1 MQARGLSHICHL
13 FMSNC
18 VSLVATSGGLMK
30 DWFSSPYFQ
39 ILYKNRDT
47 TEAQYFINRLD
58 DYFQFKKG
66 TKAMDLACG
75 RGRHSI
81 SLYQKGLEVTGVD
94 FSPLSIS
101 EAKKFEV
108 PGLCFVEADM
118 RTFLEEESYDYIFN
132 MFTSFGFFG
141 DNQQNQQV
149 IDCVYKNLKPG
160 GLFLIDYL
168 NADFILDNFVPQEQ
182 KIVDG
187 INFHITRTV
196 KQGHIIKDIR
206 FEDQGKAFHFQE
218 SVQLITREMFEYFF
232 EKAGFVLKDVF
243 GDYSLR
249 PYVKH
254 LSERIIFVI
263 QKPIIHVD

>member
-1 MQARGLSHICHL
+1 MRELNPIYRL

-18 VSLVATSGGLMK
+18 VSLVTTSGGLMQ

-58 DYFQFKKG
+58 DYLQFQKG
-66 TKAMDLACG
+66 SKAMDLACG
-75 RGRHSI
+75 RGRHSF
-81 SLYQKGLEVTGVD
+81 SLHQKGLDVTGVD

-101 EAKKFEV
+101 EAKQFEK
-108 PGLCFVEADM
+108 PGLRFIEADM
-118 RTFLEEESYDYIFN
+118 RSYLEEESYDYIFN

-141 DNQQNQQV
+141 DNMQNQQV
-149 IDCVYKNLKPG
+149 IDCVYKNLKAN
-160 GLFLIDYL
+160 GLFLLDYL
-168 NADFILDNFVPQEQ
+168 NADFILDNFIPQEH

-187 INFHITRTV
+187 ISFHINRAV
-196 KQGHIIKDIR
+196 KKGHIIKDIH
-206 FEDQGKAFHFQE
+206 FEDQGKSFHFQE

-232 EKAGFVLKDVF
+232 EKAGFIQKDVF

-254 LSERIIFVI
+254 LSERIIFIV
-263 QKPIIHVD
+263 QKPTAHAD